1 MCGVRLAEQT
11 FLFNERLTIKNV
23 DEDKNL
29 LDYFLFWI
37 FNYSYFCDDKNLIS
51 RKDTGMLGL
60 GTPELLLVLVVALI
74 VLGPTKLPEIARA
87 IGKAIAEFRRA
98 IEGINEPE
106 QNNLVS
112 NQFEEE
118 KKGKESKKP

>member
-1 MCGVRLAEQT
+1 MCGVRLAEQA

-112 NQFEEE
+112 NQSKEE
-118 KKGKESKKP
+118 KGKESKKP

>member
-1 MCGVRLAEQT
+1 MRLAEQA

-112 NQFEEE
+112 NQSKEE
-118 KKGKESKKP
+118 KGKESKKP